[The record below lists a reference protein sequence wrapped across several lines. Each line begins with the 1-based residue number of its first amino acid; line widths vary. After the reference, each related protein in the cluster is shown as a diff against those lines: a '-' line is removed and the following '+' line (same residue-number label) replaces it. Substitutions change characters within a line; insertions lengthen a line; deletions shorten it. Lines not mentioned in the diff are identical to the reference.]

1 MKRLYS
7 SALTLCT
14 FLSISAQE
22 VVWQKDIKSSTQDFL
37 SQMTTT
43 IDQQYLI
50 TGSSIPSRTS
60 GTTPSTGSGTALSR
74 ASGISSLSKAGSTL
88 PFGSAQ
94 GKLAQGP
101 QNNGYDF
108 HLVKLN
114 QQGEEVW
121 EKYFS
126 GQNHDFLS
134 ATVNTQEG
142 GFLLAGTTFS
152 GKGLD
157 KKEDSKGGS
166 DIWLIR
172 INEFGDELWQKT
184 IGGASDEEARAVIQT
199 TDMGFFVAGN
209 VAFGSLPFDSA
220 QGTEQGSLREPQ
232 GTSGTQGTRGYG
244 SKDVLVVR
252 LDKNGKELSQLVL
265 GGKGLDEVEKMIPTK
280 DGGALLGVYS
290 RSNAV
295 EGSGMPDSGSKAI
308 SQKPKA
314 SGNYGEGDYWI
325 IKLSKDGKME
335 WEKNFGGTGDDH
347 LRTLALTSTGYLIGG
362 ESRSE
367 RSGNKAVG
375 IEEGTDLWL
384 ISLDERGE
392 EIWQKSYNFKNRD
405 VLMGMSVIS
414 TPNPSRGGESTHL
427 TKGILLGGY
436 TQAEGRIESDDE
448 TFWMLY
454 LDQNG
459 NEQWRKHVKGE
470 SKKKEERLSDI
481 KLNRDGSIVLAGTSA
496 EELGKENWKIVKLGD
511 KQIDQLIEKQ
521 DIKIYPNPVSEY
533 AYVEI
538 NMDDGSGMLGDGKTE
553 AEITVYDMGGRQ
565 LQSVKTKNK
574 VTKINTQAL
583 IQGAY
588 LVSVKTNDNKTA
600 SAKLIKK

>member
-1 MKRLYS
+1 MKKLGMS
-7 SALTLCT
+7 MLTLCCI
-14 FLSISAQE
+14 LGVSAQE
-22 VVWQKDIKSSTQDFL
+22 VVWQKDIRSSTQDFL
-37 SQMTTT
+37 SQVTTT

-50 TGSSIPSRTS
+50 TGSSIRVNSQKI
-60 GTTPSTGSGTALSR
+60 TGS
-74 ASGISSLSKAGSTL
+74 SSPATYGL
-88 PFGSAQ
+88 PSATSQ
-94 GKLAQGP
+94 

-126 GQNHDFLS
+126 GKNHDFLS

-142 GFLLAGTTFS
+142 GFLLAGSSYS

-157 KKEDSKGGS
+157 KKDDSKGGS
-166 DIWLIR
+166 DFWLIR

-184 IGGASDEEARAVIQT
+184 IGGTSDEEARAVIQT
-199 TDMGFFVAGN
+199 TDFGFFVAGN
-209 VAFGSLPFDSA
+209 TTLPFDSA
-220 QGTEQGSLREPQ
+220 QGKQAQDPKMK
-232 GTSGTQGTRGYG
+232 GYG

-280 DGGALLGVYS
+280 DGGALLGIYS
-290 RSNAV
+290 RSAALA
-295 EGSGMPDSGSKAI
+295 GSGKTEAGSSKTI
-308 SQKPKA
+308 NYQPKT
-314 SGNYGEGDYWI
+314 SNNFGEGDYWI
-325 IKLSKDGKME
+325 VKLSKDGKVE
-335 WEKNFGGTGDDH
+335 WEKNFGGKGDDH
-347 LRTLALTSTGYLIGG
+347 VRTLALTSTGYLIGG

-367 RSGNKAVG
+367 RSGNKSVG

-384 ISLDERGE
+384 ISIDERGE
-392 EIWQKSYNFKNRD
+392 EIWQKSYSFKNRD
-405 VLMGMSVIS
+405 VLMGMSVIAGKQEDGS
-414 TPNPSRGGESTHL
+414 GKS
-427 TKGILLGGY
+427 KGILLGGY
-436 TQAEGRIESDDE
+436 TQAEGRIENDDE

-470 SKKKEERLSDI
+470 SRKKEERLSDI

-511 KQIDQLIEKQ
+511 RQVDQLIEKQ
-521 DIKIYPNPVSEY
+521 DIRIYPNPVTDY
-533 AYVEI
+533 VYVE
-538 NMDDGSGMLGDGKTE
+538 LGFEGLREGAFE
-553 AEITVYDMGGRQ
+553 AEIAVYDMGGRK
-565 LQSVKTKNK
+565 LETVKTKK
-574 VTKINTQAL
+574 KITKINTQPL

-588 LVSVKTNDNKTA
+588 LVVVKTNNKTA
-600 SAKLIKK
+600 NAKMIKK